1 MLHHQSLWVFRI
13 FLHGFPTTTATLG
26 QREAAAA
33 AAVAAGLS
41 PMEVVKA
48 AGHAASA
55 AMKAL
60 GMTAVEQAGTMVR
73 TMVPW
78 WYHHLIVGFDRV

>member
-1 MLHHQSLWVFRI
+1 
-13 FLHGFPTTTATLG
+13 
-26 QREAAAA
+26 
-33 AAVAAGLS
+33 
-41 PMEVVKA
+41 MEVVKA

-73 TMVPW
+73 TMVPCC
-78 WYHHLIVGFDRV
+78 HGGIIILL